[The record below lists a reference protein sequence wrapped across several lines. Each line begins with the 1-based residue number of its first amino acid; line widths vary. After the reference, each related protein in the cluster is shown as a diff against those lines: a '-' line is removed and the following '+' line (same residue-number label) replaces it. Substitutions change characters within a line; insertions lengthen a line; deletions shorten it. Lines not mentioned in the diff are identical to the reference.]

1 MLNQEI
7 SLMFEKIALML
18 EYHANPGD
26 GFKIRAFKNAAAV
39 LLEISEP
46 LEKLVKEDRIM
57 TIPGIGQGIASKIT
71 EYIEHETMTEFK
83 LLERT
88 VPKDFFELVSIPTLG
103 PKKVRMLHDH
113 LSIETIEDLKKVLE
127 EDKVASLPRF
137 GAKSA
142 QNIKE
147 GLSIRLQNTGRRLR
161 GDVVPFVEG
170 LLGILRAHPDIE
182 RAVVAGSY
190 RRGEETVGDVD
201 ILATGKN
208 ISDIAVARRIMQ
220 FFVDMPFTQK
230 ILGQGDTKSSLIT
243 KDGLQIDFRL
253 VEEHQF
259 GSALQY
265 FTGSKSHNIH
275 VRNVA
280 KSLGL
285 KVSEYGVFK
294 GEDVVA
300 SETEEACYNALGLSY
315 IPPELR
321 TDTGEIAAASNH
333 TIPKL
338 IELAD
343 LRGDLHV
350 HTNYSDGVHS
360 LEAMVAQ
367 AQKLG
372 YEYVAITDHSPSLKV
387 ANGLSPARLLQ
398 KKKEI
403 DVLQEKYKINILF
416 GTEVD
421 ILADGSIDYPDEI
434 LKEFDVVVAS
444 IHSRFNQDNTERIL
458 KAMENRYVHVIGH
471 PSGRHISVRN
481 PYELDYDAVFKKAV
495 ETGTVIEINAQPSRM
510 DLIDVYMRPA
520 IAAGCL
526 FSIDSD
532 AHSTEGLSLISN
544 GVTWARRGW
553 IQKENVVNTLPLK
566 KMMEIFRGKRT

>member
-7 SLMFEKIALML
+7 SSMFEKIALML
-18 EYHANPGD
+18 EYHANPTD
-26 GFKIRAFKNAAAV
+26 GFKIRAFRNSAAV
-39 LLEISEP
+39 ILELSEP
-46 LEKLVKEDRIM
+46 LDRLVKDDRLRGIS
-57 TIPGIGQGIASKIT
+57 GIGQGTASKIT
-71 EYIEHETMTEFK
+71 EYIETGSMNEFK
-83 LLERT
+83 LLEKT

-113 LSIETIEDLKKVLE
+113 LGIETIEDLKKALE
-127 EDKVASLPRF
+127 EDKIASLPRF
-137 GAKSA
+137 GEKSA

-147 GLSIRLQNTGRRLR
+147 GLSIRQQNTGRRLR
-161 GDVVPFVEG
+161 GDVVPLVEG
-170 LLGILRAHPDIE
+170 LLEILRAHPDIE
-182 RAVVAGSY
+182 RAVAAGSY

-201 ILATGKN
+201 ILATGKH
-208 ISDIAVARRIMQ
+208 ISDLVIARRIMQ

-294 GEDVVA
+294 DEDVVA
-300 SETEEACYNALGLSY
+300 SKTEEDCYNALGMSY
-315 IPPELR
+315 VPPELR
-321 TDTGEIAAASNH
+321 TDTGEIAVAQAKK
-333 TIPKL
+333 IPHL

-350 HTNYSDGVHS
+350 HTTYSDGVHT
-360 LEAMVAQ
+360 LDAMVAT

-372 YEYVAITDHSPSLKV
+372 YEYVAITDHSPSLKI
-387 ANGLSPARLLQ
+387 ANGLTPARLKE

-403 DVLQEKYKINILF
+403 DALQEKCKIHILF

-444 IHSRFNQDNTERIL
+444 IHSRFNQDNTARMV
-458 KAMENRYVHVIGH
+458 KAMENKYVHVIGH

-481 PYELDYDAVFKKAV
+481 PYELDYNAVFKKAV
-495 ETGTVIEINAQPSRM
+495 ETGTVLEINAQPSRM
-510 DLIDVYMRPA
+510 DLIDIYMRPA

-532 AHSTEGLSLISN
+532 AHSTDGLSLISN

-553 IQKENVVNTLPLK
+553 IQKQHVVNTLPIKELR
-566 KMMEIFRGKRT
+566 EIFKAKLH